1 MKKVLS
7 LVLALTM
14 LLCMVS
20 FASAQEVVTLRWVAV
35 GGGMPANYD
44 AWLAKVNPY
53 LAEKIGVNIDME
65 VVSWGDWGNRRGVI
79 VNTNEPYDIIF
90 GDSGTYN
97 TDVKLGAYLD
107 ITDLVATAAPELQKL
122 IPESYWDACRIGG
135 KVYAVPTYKDSS
147 QSQYFVWDQTVLD
160 ELKLDA
166 SKVHDLKDATPLLT
180 AIKDKKGEASF
191 PLSTSSTASYIL
203 FQYDQ
208 MNTGLPAIGVRY
220 DDAAAKVVPVYE
232 QADIMESLTT
242 LHDWYKAG
250 IINSDASTL
259 PENTKYRSCAI
270 AQGWS
275 SAAKTTWG
283 PNMGVEAV
291 AYQYKDT
298 IVSNDTVRGSL
309 NSISV
314 NCEHPEKALAF
325 LNLLNTD
332 SWLRDSFY
340 YGVEGDNWQYT
351 DKGRVHKNNSDWT
364 MAGYT
369 QATFFQVTPTDDV
382 EINQWDEVKALNE
395 AAKPSVL
402 LGFTFDTT
410 KVQDQ
415 IAACTEINKR
425 YSGEVLTG
433 VTDPTESVPQMM
445 KEMRD
450 AGFDE
455 IVKEAQAQVDAFMAA
470 KK

>member
-7 LVLALTM
+7 LVLALCLILGM
-14 LLCMVS
+14 AS
-20 FASAQEVVTLRWVAV
+20 FASAQEIVTLRWVAV

-44 AWLAKVNPY
+44 AWAAKVNPY

-79 VNTNEPYDIIF
+79 VNTNEPYDIMF
-90 GDSGTYN
+90 GDSGSYN
-97 TDVKLGAYLD
+97 TDVKLGAFLD
-107 ITDLVATAAPELQKL
+107 ISDLVATAAPKLKEL
-122 IPESYWDACRIGG
+122 IPESYWDACRIDG
-135 KVYAVPTYKDSS
+135 KVFAVPTYKDSS
-147 QSQYFVWDQTVLD
+147 QSQYFVWDQAVLD

-166 SKVHDLKDATPLLT
+166 SNVHDLKHATPLLT
-180 AIKDKKGEASF
+180 AIKDAKGEASF
-191 PLSTSSTASYIL
+191 PLATSATASYVL

-208 MNTGLPAIGVRY
+208 MNAGLPAIGVRY
-220 DDAAAKVVPVYE
+220 DDQSAKVVPVYE

-242 LHDWYKAG
+242 LHEWYNAG
-250 IINSDASTL
+250 IINSDSSTL
-259 PENTKYRSCAI
+259 PEAPSYRACFV
-270 AQGWS
+270 AQGWP

-283 PNMGVEAV
+283 PGMGIEAV

-314 NCEHPEKALAF
+314 NCEHPDKALAF
-325 LNLLNTD
+325 LELLNTD
-332 SWLRDSFY
+332 TWLRDSFY
-340 YGVEGDNWQYT
+340 YGLEGDNWQYT
-351 DKGRVHKNNSDWT
+351 DTGRVHKNNTDWT

-369 QATFFQVTPTDDV
+369 QGTFFQVTPTDDV

-395 AAKPSVL
+395 GAKPSVL

-415 IAACTEINKR
+415 IASCTEIHKR
-425 YSGEVLTG
+425 YSGEILTAAA
-433 VTDPTESVPQMM
+433 DPAVAVPQMM
-445 KEMRD
+445 DEMRA

-455 IVKEAQAQVDAFMAA
+455 IVAEAQAQVDAFMAA
-470 KK
+470 K

>member
-1 MKKVLS
+1 
-7 LVLALTM
+7 
-14 LLCMVS
+14 
-20 FASAQEVVTLRWVAV
+20 
-35 GGGMPANYD
+35 
-44 AWLAKVNPY
+44 
-53 LAEKIGVNIDME
+53 
-65 VVSWGDWGNRRGVI
+65 
-79 VNTNEPYDIIF
+79 
-90 GDSGTYN
+90 
-97 TDVKLGAYLD
+97 
-107 ITDLVATAAPELQKL
+107 
-122 IPESYWDACRIGG
+122 
-135 KVYAVPTYKDSS
+135 
-147 QSQYFVWDQTVLD
+147 
-160 ELKLDA
+160 
-166 SKVHDLKDATPLLT
+166 
-180 AIKDKKGEASF
+180 
-191 PLSTSSTASYIL
+191 
-203 FQYDQ
+203 
-208 MNTGLPAIGVRY
+208 
-220 DDAAAKVVPVYE
+220 VYE
-232 QADIMESLTT
+232 QADIMDSLTT
-242 LHDWYKAG
+242 LHEWYTAG

-259 PENTKYRSCAI
+259 PENAKYRTCAI

-275 SAAKTTWG
+275 TAAKTTWG
-283 PNMGVEAV
+283 PNMGVDAV

-298 IVSNDTVRGSL
+298 IVSNETVRGSL

-314 NCEHPEKALAF
+314 NCEHPDKALAF

-340 YGVEGDNWQYT
+340 YGVEGENWQYT
-351 DKGRVHKNNSDWT
+351 DKDRVHKNNSDWT

-433 VTDPTESVPQMM
+433 VADPAVAVPQMM
-445 KEMRD
+445 KELRD

-455 IVKEAQAQVDAFMAA
+455 IVKEAQVQVDAFMAA